1 MDFVIG
7 SRPRIANEVF
17 NPFLAFVWGEVEAWR
32 EVASRDK
39 WVSLYLPIALRR
51 EDNKRDV
58 DPLMYAT
65 VRLADEVPS
74 VVRKIFPDLAQEK
87 VIPDDALGEL
97 KLPKSNST

>member
-7 SRPRIANEVF
+7 SRPRIANEVY

-51 EDNKRDV
+51 EDDKRDV

-65 VRLADEVPS
+65 VRLLMRYRALS
-74 VVRKIFPDLAQEK
+74 RKYSLISLKKKSFPTTRSA
-87 VIPDDALGEL
+87 
-97 KLPKSNST
+97 S